1 MSQKAILGVIQT
13 SPLLRSVGHSD
24 CKKRMNSVE
33 MTIVKFTKIG
43 GWEERGKRKKMELK
57 ITSGGQFGNNDF
69 KIKNFTPKHATF
81 AIRRTGPLGPVPV
94 LYLYFRSLSF
104 HPLLQVCPTV
114 TCTKIYTKMFT
125 AVLFTT

>member
-1 MSQKAILGVIQT
+1 
-13 SPLLRSVGHSD
+13 
-24 CKKRMNSVE
+24 

-57 ITSGGQFGNNDF
+57 VTSGGQFGNNDF

-81 AIRRTGPLGPVPV
+81 AIRRTVF
-94 LYLYFRSLSF
+94 FRSLSF